1 MIFKDKYNFKI
12 IILFVKNFYEL
23 ISILPQDIL
32 NHISKFIENP
42 FIESLKLRQK
52 SISDFIKSKIILDL
66 RKRGYSN
73 LINRNTFNETLVNT
87 CLNSINNEIND
98 DYLIDSILLNKLVYI
113 DNVNLDTFLKR
124 RKTLEDFTFFY
135 SDEESINIMLENY
148 RYLLENPRLCNLAKL
163 EYINCINSI
172 SGNDYN

>member
-1 MIFKDKYNFKI
+1 M
-12 IILFVKNFYEL
+12 
-23 ISILPQDIL
+23 
-32 NHISKFIENP
+32 
-42 FIESLKLRQK
+42 
-52 SISDFIKSKIILDL
+52 DL